1 MRKSVLH
8 PQITCGQNQTH
19 PSFSIKGKV
28 SKLLIFLLC
37 PQFIILVENAN
48 FFFRNYHNR
57 WLEVEWRVNL
67 ISFKC
72 LGRTF
77 QPSRNI
83 TQYRSSL
90 QVDVK
95 WLFLRILWLPEVWH
109 EILCKTALFNI
120 KNFSTKG
127 EFLVNIHCWLSWEH
141 ILSSSFVGIG
151 RRFSNVHNF

>member
-1 MRKSVLH
+1 MRKSVLYG
-8 PQITCGQNQTH
+8 QITCGHNQTRRN
-19 PSFSIKGKV
+19 FWILKKV
-28 SKLLIFLLC
+28 AKMTKFLLR
-37 PQFIILVENAN
+37 PHFIILVENAN

-83 TQYRSSL
+83 TPYRSSL

-95 WLFLRILWLPEVWH
+95 WLFLPILWLPEVWH

-120 KNFSTKG
+120 MNFSTKG